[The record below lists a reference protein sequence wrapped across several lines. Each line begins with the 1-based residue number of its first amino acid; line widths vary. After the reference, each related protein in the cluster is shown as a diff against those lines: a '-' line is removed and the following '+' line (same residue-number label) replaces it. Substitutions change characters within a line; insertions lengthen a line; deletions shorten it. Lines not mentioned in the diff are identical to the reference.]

1 MDYDSTHKTDGIKWS
16 RFFDPGDDD
25 DDVDDDDDDNDIS
38 KKKWIFDFFKSSLG
52 VYS

>member
-1 MDYDSTHKTDGIKWS
+1 MVDYCSTHKTDGIKWS

-38 KKKWIFDFFKSSLG
+38 EKKWIFDFFFDGL
-52 VYS
+52 